1 MKMEDP
7 SNITMQVYRWASKLL
22 EEHWDGLPGFFF
34 M

>member
-1 MKMEDP
+1 
-7 SNITMQVYRWASKLL
+7 MQVYRWASKLL